1 MTKAARRHGADVIRY
16 SLRAKNSS
24 ISSSSSSSSN
34 SGTMTAGRRRTLPVN
49 HRHDLAPSL
58 AAVTLFPP
66 DVTSQLHLSV
76 VAAILLHAA
85 VRFRS

>member
-24 ISSSSSSSSN
+24 ISSSSSN

-58 AAVTLFPP
+58 AAVTSFPP

-76 VAAILLHAA
+76 AAAILLHAA
-85 VRFRS
+85 VRFRL

>member
-24 ISSSSSSSSN
+24 ISSSSSSSN

-58 AAVTLFPP
+58 AAVTSFPP

-76 VAAILLHAA
+76 AAAILLHAA